1 MGITH
6 FVDRVLDFMDIIH
19 FVDRVLDFMDII
31 HLVDRVSD
39 FMDMMMLQNAQMH
52 HMVMQQMMLQNLPG
66 GGGGSFRLPTA
77 QIPMAP
83 VLEPMVRVLLCCISF
98 CLSLLPFYTH
108 HTLKQNE
115 NLSACA
121 EATSD
126 GSSLAL
132 ERRHM

>member
-1 MGITH
+1 MDITH
-6 FVDRVLDFMDIIH
+6 F
-19 FVDRVLDFMDII
+19 
-31 HLVDRVSD
+31 VDRVSD

-66 GGGGSFRLPTA
+66 GGGSFRLPTA
-77 QIPMAP
+77 QVPMAP
-83 VLEPMVRVLLCCISF
+83 VLEPMVRVLLCCISL

-115 NLSACA
+115 TLSACA